1 MIDADT
7 IEKLKAEHGE
17 IHLLRASGVEV
28 VVKAPGRAQWKRF
41 RAYVADERRRPDA
54 VETLLRDCVVHPDA
68 AALDAILEK
77 RPGLA
82 ETFGNQVVELAGAS
96 GEAEKKAL

>member
-1 MIDADT
+1 MIDEAT
-7 IEKLKAEHGE
+7 VEKLKAEHGE
-17 IHLLRASGVEV
+17 LHLLRASGAEV
-28 VVKAPGRAQWKRF
+28 VVKPPSRAQWKRF

-54 VETLLRDCVVHPDA
+54 VESLLRDCVVYPDA
-68 AALDAILEK
+68 AALDGILEK

-96 GEAEKKAL
+96 GEAEKKVL